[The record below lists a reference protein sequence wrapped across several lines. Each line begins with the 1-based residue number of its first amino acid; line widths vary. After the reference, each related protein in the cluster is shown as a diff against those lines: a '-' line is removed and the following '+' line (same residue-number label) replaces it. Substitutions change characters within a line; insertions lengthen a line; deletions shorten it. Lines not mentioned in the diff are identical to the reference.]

1 MMVKIAVAVAAAA
14 DFNLQVARFL
24 GGGGSDMNL
33 AIKQGKKKASVLGRA
48 FMQGNY
54 YEHLT

>member
-1 MMVKIAVAVAAAA
+1 MLKIAVAVA
-14 DFNLQVARFL
+14 DFNLQAAWFL

-48 FMQGNY
+48 FMQRNY